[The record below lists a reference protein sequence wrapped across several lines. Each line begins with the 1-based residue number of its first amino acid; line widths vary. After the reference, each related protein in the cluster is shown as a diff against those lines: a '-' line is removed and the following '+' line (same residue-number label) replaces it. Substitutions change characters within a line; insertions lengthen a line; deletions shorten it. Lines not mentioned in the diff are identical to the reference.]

1 VTSPVKPEAILE
13 QRYPG
18 YRYGIVLALLFA
30 TFIVMASGASGRW
43 ARLLVVALQGATLVA
58 ALAASKA
65 KRRTFRLI
73 GVVVLSA
80 FAGAIASA
88 LADTSNTRGASF
100 LLNAILVA
108 IAPVIIG
115 RALWR
120 RAIVD
125 VQTILGAICIY
136 VLVGML
142 WAFVYQAMTAFG
154 SSQFFVQNS
163 APTSA
168 DELYFSF
175 VTLTTVGYGDLT
187 PATSLG
193 RSFAVLEAL
202 LGQIYLVTIVSVLV
216 SRLGRAP
223 TRDRQTQTG

>member
-1 VTSPVKPEAILE
+1 MPTESSLD
-13 QRYPG
+13 RRLPG
-18 YRYGIVLALLFA
+18 YRYGVVLVLLFA
-30 TFIVMASGASGRW
+30 TFVVMSSGGSGPW
-43 ARLLVVALQGATLVA
+43 ARILIVALQGATLVA
-58 ALAASKA
+58 ALVASGA
-65 KRRTFRLI
+65 KRRTFHFT
-73 GVVVLSA
+73 GFVVLVAFVGSITSA
-80 FAGAIASA
+80 F
-88 LADTSNTRGASF
+88 ADTSNTRGSSF
-100 LLNAILVA
+100 LLNALLVA

-120 RAIVD
+120 RSIVD
-125 VQTILGAICIY
+125 VQTILGSICIY

-142 WAFVYQAMTAFG
+142 WAFVYQAMTALG

-163 APTSA
+163 KPTSA
-168 DELYFSF
+168 DDLYFSF

-216 SRLGRAP
+216 SRLGRSG
-223 TRDRQTQTG
+223 RREVETQAG